1 MIAKTVNNKKNFKI
15 ILTHLNIL
23 YIEDEINIR
32 ENITKTLEMFVY
44 NVFPVGN
51 INEAISIIENNRV
64 DLIISDINLPGKSGI
79 EFIKRLRENKSN
91 IPVILLSAYTEKD
104 YLLEATKLKLVDYLV
119 KPIDFDIL
127 KEALIKV
134 CEEIIENARFIVSF
148 EDKISYN
155 ILQKRLYTVDDNT
168 IDLTSKEIEL
178 LDYMIENNK
187 RIISHEEI
195 KTNIWEDSF
204 EATDSALKN
213 LLNKLRKKIGKS
225 SIENVSGV
233 GFRINLS

>member
-1 MIAKTVNNKKNFKI
+1 MITKTVNNKKNFKI

-79 EFIKRLRENKSN
+79 EFIKKLRENKSN
-91 IPVILLSAYTEKD
+91 IPVILLSAYTEKN

>member
-32 ENITKTLEMFVY
+32 ENITKTLEMFVS

>member
-79 EFIKRLRENKSN
+79 EFIKKLRENKSN
-91 IPVILLSAYTEKD
+91 IPVILLSAYTEKN

>member
-32 ENITKTLEMFVY
+32 ENITKTLEMFVS

-79 EFIKRLRENKSN
+79 EFIKKLRENKSN

>member
-79 EFIKRLRENKSN
+79 EFIKKLRENKSN